1 MTIVR
6 MRRYRFSQ
14 RFTQCMCFA
23 NQDRATKRRREPP
36 WRTDRGA
43 SIDRLSDVVVVVV
56 TAAAAG
62 LA

>member
-14 RFTQCMCFA
+14 RYTQCMCFA

-62 LA
+62 LT